1 MLKYLLILSLLINT
15 GWHSQRSEHF
25 VIHYQ
30 SEDRPIISELLY
42 LLEGEYDRLTK
53 FFNTELIH
61 PVDVYLHP
69 DRTSLVQAVGMENA
83 SRWLIG
89 VAINDTKIHL
99 ISPLNPP
106 GNHTEETVK
115 EGLIHELV
123 HICVASATVS
133 PLPLWL
139 NEGLAVYF
147 ARQRQFIREVPGVL
161 RGRIRIP
168 TLSELNIRESFENE
182 RGYALSYTILE
193 FIVKRYGREALS
205 AFVQH
210 YPDYEYLGVMS
221 DMQLEYQW
229 QNYLRDNYINLPP
242 LQRWLDYRDNIFD
255 AVFRPT
261 EVRDFAKLS
270 FMTQEDG
277 AFSMMVLDPWG
288 ELMQVLFQRP
298 LKNGYHEFRIDAG
311 NFSPGTY
318 YLELRHG
325 NKIQVIRFVRQ

>member
-1 MLKYLLILSLLINT
+1 MLKYLLILSLLLNT
-15 GWHSQRSEHF
+15 GWHTKTSEHF
-25 VIHYQ
+25 IIHYQ
-30 SEDRPIISELLY
+30 SEDRPIIRDLLY
-42 LLEGEYDRLTK
+42 LLEDEHDRLIEI
-53 FFNTELIH
+53 FETELIR

-69 DRTSLVQAVGMENA
+69 DRNSLVQAVGMENA

-147 ARQRQFIREVPGVL
+147 AKQRQFIREVPGVL
-161 RGRIRIP
+161 RNRFRIP
-168 TLSELNIRESFENE
+168 TLRELNVRESFESE

-193 FIVKRYGREALS
+193 FIVKRYGHEALS
-205 AFVQH
+205 AFVQN
-210 YPDYEYLGVMS
+210 YPDYEQLGVMS
-221 DMQLEYQW
+221 EMQLESQW
-229 QNYLRDNYINLPP
+229 QDYLRDNYINLPP
-242 LQRWLDYRDNIFD
+242 LQRWMDYRDNIFD
-255 AVFRPT
+255 AIFQPV

-277 AFSMMVLDPWG
+277 AFSMIVLDAWG
-288 ELMQVLFQRP
+288 ELIQVMFQRP
-298 LKNGYHEFRIDAG
+298 LKRGYHEFRIDAS
-311 NFSPGTY
+311 NYAAGTY
-318 YLELRHG
+318 YMELRLA
-325 NKIQVIRFVRQ
+325 NKIQLIRFTRD